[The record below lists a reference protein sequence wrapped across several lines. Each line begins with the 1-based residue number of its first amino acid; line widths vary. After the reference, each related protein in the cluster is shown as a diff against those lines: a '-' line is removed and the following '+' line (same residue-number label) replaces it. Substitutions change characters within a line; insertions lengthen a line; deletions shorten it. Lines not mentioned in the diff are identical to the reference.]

1 VKRTWKP
8 TVAGI
13 LNLFS
18 GIFAFISF
26 VGLIIGSIVTSNPAV
41 FQGNIPPV
49 NVSLICLIL
58 AVPYLAI
65 CALCIVGGIY
75 DLQRKKWTLALIG
88 SVVAIFSTWIVGIL
102 STVFTALSREEFES

>member
-1 VKRTWKP
+1 MKKTWKP

-13 LNLFS
+13 LNIFS

-26 VGLIIGSIVTSNPAV
+26 IGLIIGSFVTSNPAI
-41 FQGNIPPV
+41 FEGNVPPV

-58 AVPYLAI
+58 AIPYLII
-65 CALCIVGGIY
+65 CALSIVGGIY

-88 SVVAIFSTWIVGIL
+88 SVVAIFSTGIVGIL
-102 STVFTALSREEFES
+102 STVFTALSKDEFE

>member
-1 VKRTWKP
+1 MKLTWKP

-18 GIFAFISF
+18 GVFAFISF
-26 VGLIIGSIVTSNPAV
+26 VGLVIGSIVTSNPAV

-58 AVPYLAI
+58 AIAYVPI
-65 CALCIVGGIY
+65 SGLCIVGGIY
-75 DLQRKKWTLALIG
+75 DLQRKKWTLSLIG
-88 SVVAIFSTWIVGIL
+88 SVVAIFSTWIIGIL
-102 STVFTALSREEFES
+102 STVFTALSKEEFE